1 MGFACKILA
10 RRSKLI
16 KKRKGKQSKLR
27 RLEARLPMHVRAANV
42 SGTATPKQR
51 VEAAEL
57 PLRTFAANK
66 GGIAARNEK
75 LAALKASALRA
86 DLTRVEQMLGDMPFT
101 QNKQVVEAAE
111 QLRKDPAK
119 IAAR

>member
-1 MGFACKILA
+1 MT
-10 RRSKLI
+10 

-27 RLEARLPMHVRAANV
+27 RLEAQLPTRTRAAGV
-42 SGTATPKQR
+42 RGTAALKRR

-101 QNKQVVEAAE
+101 QNKQVVDVAE
-111 QLRKDPAK
+111 HLRKDLAK

>member
-1 MGFACKILA
+1 M
-10 RRSKLI
+10 I

-27 RLEARLPMHVRAANV
+27 RLEAQLPTRTRAAGV
-42 SGTATPKQR
+42 RGTAALKRR

-86 DLTRVEQMLGDMPFT
+86 DLTRVEQMLGDMPWFN

-111 QLRKDPAK
+111 QLKKELAK

>member
-1 MGFACKILA
+1 MT
-10 RRSKLI
+10 
-16 KKRKGKQSKLR
+16 KKRKGKQSKLLR
-27 RLEARLPMHVRAANV
+27 RVV
-42 SGTATPKQR
+42 
-51 VEAAEL
+51 AAEL
-57 PLRTFAANK
+57 PLRMRAANI
-66 GGIAARNEK
+66 GGITARNEK

-111 QLRKDPAK
+111 RLKKDLAK

>member
-1 MGFACKILA
+1 M
-10 RRSKLI
+10 I

-27 RLEARLPMHVRAANV
+27 RLEAQLPTRTRAAGV
-42 SGTATPKQR
+42 RGTATLKRR

-111 QLRKDPAK
+111 QLKKELAK

>member
-1 MGFACKILA
+1 MT
-10 RRSKLI
+10 

-27 RLEARLPMHVRAANV
+27 RLEAQLPVRARAAGV
-42 SGTATPKQR
+42 RGTATLKRR

-66 GGIAARNEK
+66 GSITARNEK

-86 DLTRVEQMLGDMPFT
+86 DLTRVEQMLGDMPST
-101 QNKQVVEAAE
+101 NKSKQVLEAAE
-111 QLRKDPAK
+111 QLRKDLAK

>member
-1 MGFACKILA
+1 M
-10 RRSKLI
+10 I
-16 KKRKGKQSKLR
+16 KKRKRKQSKLR
-27 RLEARLPMHVRAANV
+27 RLEAQLPVRARAAGV
-42 SGTATPKQR
+42 RGTAALKRR

-66 GGIAARNEK
+66 GGIAVRNEK

-86 DLTRVEQMLGDMPFT
+86 DMSRVEQLLHDAPFT
-101 QNKQVVEAAE
+101 QKLPLKEAAE
-111 QLRKDPAK
+111 QLKKDLAK